1 MVEFENLAKWT
12 LLYVRLFS
20 LVQCKYKHDRFDLYW
35 QVGRAVYENLSKNCC
50 EFLSQSDCPY
60 SEKVPS
66 IKIPMDIM
74 EQQPFLSESKPSDS
88 E

>member
-1 MVEFENLAKWT
+1 MWSTWE
-12 LLYVRLFS
+12 VRQSERYLTLFS
-20 LVQCKYKHDRFDLYW
+20 LVAINEEVVGLHKHW
-35 QVGRAVYENLSKNCC
+35 GAERAEVIENILNCC
-50 EFLSQSDCPY
+50 TFLSQSDCPY

-74 EQQPFLSESKPSDS
+74 EQQPFLSDNKPLDS